1 MTHCG
6 WHQSHLNLGVCIPL
20 VFALFPGCRND
31 IPQENGKQARE
42 IELKAR
48 DDIPQENGKRPL
60 QIQLNARAKMDA
72 ARRLLEGDSLTAEES
87 EEATNLLN
95 ASQDLLQKANAVV
108 HEGHLAISIGEEEY
122 KEHVRILKDLRKDH
136 THLSANFEKKIA
148 DGKAP
153 AVWKDKEDNTHALVS
168 NDDGTSIETITT
180 PGGKTVKTTRGGK
193 ETAAAVWKDKEGNT
207 HALASNDDGTRTE
220 TITTPDGEI
229 VKTTRG
235 GKEGASAVWKDDDGN
250 THALVS
256 NDDGTRTETITAPD
270 GKTVKTT
277 HGGKEGASTIWKDE
291 ENNTHALAS
300 NDDGTRTETITTPDG
315 KTVKTTHGGKEGA
328 SAIWKDEENNTHSL
342 ASNDD
347 GTRTETI
354 TTPDGKTVNSTAAFT
369 PGGNWFAE
377 FHDYPAKGEVTRV
390 RYEVF
395 RQPSGWV
402 IHGDQGN
409 GSHSVAPTG
418 HILIE
423 HGYFFLGYAGGLSNL
438 KQVAPNEIRGR
449 WSYRDAGGAVVWRKA
464 IPKITRIKFTS
475 DIVSEVAFGV
485 APGRVEGTFHESSWG
500 PGNDMR
506 GNRPRFTIEFYGEN
520 LWGHHDIDLL
530 GDPALELWPVY
541 YLFENGRNNI
551 WMVGKPIG
559 ITFTV
564 CIWDKFT
571 PGQKTLVVDGMEIP
585 FDFIVKGMPE
595 TPQLRFMTKDGE
607 TYEELGE
614 QLYFFGGPIFLEAR
628 YATKQE
634 DEMITLVLEWSG
646 NNGTESSEL
655 SATPIDASML
665 VYRSPP
671 FFIYP
676 PEITPANP
684 VEPLVS
690 P

>member
-207 HALASNDDGTRTE
+207 HA
-220 TITTPDGEI
+220 
-229 VKTTRG
+229 
-235 GKEGASAVWKDDDGN
+235 
-250 THALVS
+250 
-256 NDDGTRTETITAPD
+256 
-270 GKTVKTT
+270 
-277 HGGKEGASTIWKDE
+277 
-291 ENNTHALAS
+291 
-300 NDDGTRTETITTPDG
+300 
-315 KTVKTTHGGKEGA
+315 
-328 SAIWKDEENNTHSL
+328 L

>member
-256 NDDGTRTETITAPD
+256 NDDGTRTETIT
-270 GKTVKTT
+270 
-277 HGGKEGASTIWKDE
+277 
-291 ENNTHALAS
+291 
-300 NDDGTRTETITTPDG
+300 TPDG
-315 KTVKTTHGGKEGA
+315 KTVKTTRGGEEGA
-328 SAIWKDEENNTHSL
+328 SAVWKDEENNTHSL